1 MFLHILDETLFSLKQ
16 NYKASAIKCHKIC
29 RNDIQYKPI
38 SANLIRAKYVEYGL
52 DERYLVLFAYI
63 VMQMYTYL
71 SGFYFNKNT
80 L

>member
-1 MFLHILDETLFSLKQ
+1 MKSYLARSKIIKPLH
-16 NYKASAIKCHKIC
+16 AIKYFVTIS
-29 RNDIQYKPI
+29 NIKPI
-38 SANLIRAKYVEYGL
+38 SANLIQAKYVEYGL